1 LLSFLFAWI
10 ASSNQDANPLV
21 VMMPL
26 FLIVLI
32 FYFLMI
38 RPQAKRQKEHK
49 NMVEN
54 LQKGDDVFAAGGI
67 KGKVS
72 GIKEKENIIILKIDN
87 DVKIEVLR
95 SSVST
100 VLKKE

>member
-1 LLSFLFAWI
+1 
-10 ASSNQDANPLV
+10 
-21 VMMPL
+21 MMPL

-38 RPQAKRQKEHK
+38 RPQAKRQKVHK
-49 NMVEN
+49 GMLEN
-54 LQKGDDVFAAGGI
+54 LQKGDDVVAAGGI
-67 KGKVS
+67 KGKIS
-72 GIKEKENIIILKIDN
+72 GIKEKENVIILKIDT
-87 DVKIEVLR
+87 DVKIEVMK

>member
-1 LLSFLFAWI
+1 MLSFLFAWI

-26 FLIVLI
+26 FLFVLI

-38 RPQAKRQKEHK
+38 RPQAKRQKAQRA
-49 NMVEN
+49 MLEN
-54 LQKGDDVFAAGGI
+54 LQKGDDVIAAGGI
-67 KGKVS
+67 KGKIS
-72 GIKEKENIIILKIDN
+72 GIKEKEDIIILKIDN
-87 DVKIEVLR
+87 DVKIEVLK

-100 VLKKE
+100 VLNKE

>member
-1 LLSFLFAWI
+1 MLSFLFAWI

-38 RPQAKRQKEHK
+38 RPQAKRQKAQRA
-49 NMVEN
+49 MLEN
-54 LQKGDDVFAAGGI
+54 LQKGDDVIAAGGI
-67 KGKVS
+67 KGKIS
-72 GIKEKENIIILKIDN
+72 GIKEKENMIILKIDN
-87 DVKIEVLR
+87 DVKIEVLK

-100 VLKKE
+100 VLNKE

>member
-1 LLSFLFAWI
+1 MLSFLFAWI

-38 RPQAKRQKEHK
+38 RPQAKRQKAQRA
-49 NMVEN
+49 MLEN
-54 LQKGDDVFAAGGI
+54 LQKGDDVIAAGGI
-67 KGKVS
+67 KGKIS
-72 GIKEKENIIILKIDN
+72 GIKEKEDIIILKIDN
-87 DVKIEVLR
+87 DVKIEILK

-100 VLKKE
+100 VLNKE

>member
-1 LLSFLFAWI
+1 MLSFLFAWI

-21 VMMPL
+21 VMMHL

-38 RPQAKRQKEHK
+38 RPQAKRQKAQRA
-49 NMVEN
+49 MLEN
-54 LQKGDDVFAAGGI
+54 LQKGDDVIAAGGI
-67 KGKVS
+67 KGKIS
-72 GIKEKENIIILKIDN
+72 GIKEKEDIIILKIDN
-87 DVKIEVLR
+87 DVKIEILK

-100 VLKKE
+100 VLNKE

>member
-1 LLSFLFAWI
+1 MA
-10 ASSNQDANPLV
+10 
-21 VMMPL
+21 PL

-38 RPQAKRQKEHK
+38 RPQAKRQKKHK
-49 NMVEN
+49 GMIDN
-54 LQKGDDVFAAGGI
+54 LQKGDDVVAAGGI
-67 KGKVS
+67 KGKIS
-72 GIKEKENIIILKIDN
+72 GIKEKEDIVILKIDT

>member
-1 LLSFLFAWI
+1 MLSFLFAWI

-38 RPQAKRQKEHK
+38 RPQAKRQKAQRA
-49 NMVEN
+49 MLEN
-54 LQKGDDVFAAGGI
+54 LQKGDDVIAAGGI
-67 KGKVS
+67 KGKIS
-72 GIKEKENIIILKIDN
+72 GIKEKENMIILKIDN
-87 DVKIEVLR
+87 DVKIEILK

-100 VLKKE
+100 VLNKE

>member
-1 LLSFLFAWI
+1 MLSFLFAWI
-10 ASSNQDANPLV
+10 APSNQDANPLV

-38 RPQAKRQKEHK
+38 RPQAKRQKAQRA
-49 NMVEN
+49 MLEN
-54 LQKGDDVFAAGGI
+54 LQKGDDVIAAGGI
-67 KGKVS
+67 KGKIS
-72 GIKEKENIIILKIDN
+72 GIKEKENMIILKIDN
-87 DVKIEVLR
+87 DVKIEVLK

-100 VLKKE
+100 VLNKE

>member
-1 LLSFLFAWI
+1 MLSFLFAWI
-10 ASSNQDANPLV
+10 APSNQDASPIIT
-21 VMMPL
+21 MMPL

-38 RPQAKRQKEHK
+38 RPQAKRQKAQR
-49 NMVEN
+49 NMLDN

-67 KGKVS
+67 KGKIS
-72 GIKEKENIIILKIDN
+72 GIKEKDNIIILKIDN
-87 DVKIEVLR
+87 DVKIEVLK